1 MSAAGTAAA
10 STVVLPAVVAVVGL
24 PLARRNR
31 TWGRE
36 WAVLGGVAVLVA
48 ALAEAWAVFTGGTV
62 GRVPFLGT
70 LDLGIGRIELDL
82 RADSLSASVAV
93 AVALVALCVQVY
105 STSYLAE
112 PADPEPS
119 DADPGRPAPASG
131 PTRYPAYAATVSLF
145 TAAMMTVVH
154 ANDLVLLLIGW
165 EVMGACSYLL
175 VGHHSER
182 AAARAAAVKAFLVT
196 RVGDLGVLLAVVL
209 LLAAAGTTSIP
220 ALLAAAPRLP
230 VATTTAAALLLL
242 AGAVGKSAQFPLHT
256 WLPDAM
262 EGPTPVSALIH
273 AATMV
278 AAGVYLVA
286 RLLPLFLAAPA
297 ALTVAA
303 VIAAVT
309 MLGAALAAF
318 AQDDLK
324 RLLAW
329 STISQVGYML
339 AGVAVAQ
346 AANASAPA
354 ILHLLSHAAFKALLF
369 LVAGCV
375 VHLAGSTLL
384 ADMGGLGRTDPVLA
398 GLFALG
404 LAALAGL
411 PPLSGFWSKEA
422 VLATAE
428 GALDGVGWPARL
440 VLASGVLT
448 TLVTGA
454 YAGRAFA
461 VVALG
466 DPQGLPAGHSAAPHA
481 AAPGAHSDVAEPG
494 ANPAERGANPAEPG
508 ADPDAAAVRIAP
520 HVLPGSMTWS
530 LWVLAAPTVLLGLV
544 LVHPPDAL
552 RDVHLDP
559 GTALIATALSLV
571 GLTWGLAAA
580 RGAERDAALA
590 LPTGLRV
597 LLRDG
602 YRLDAVQDALV
613 VRPYRALA
621 ALVRAGDR
629 DVVDGYV
636 RAVPVLS
643 RWGSSILARAQSGLA
658 TGYVAWLAAGAVVAG
673 IVGLV
678 LT

>member
-1 MSAAGTAAA
+1 MSLAGTAAA
-10 STVVLPAVVAVVGL
+10 STVVLPAVVAAVGL
-24 PLARRNR
+24 PLAGRSRA
-31 TWGRE
+31 WGRE
-36 WAVLGGVAVLVA
+36 WAVLGAAAVLVA
-48 ALAEAWAVFTGGTV
+48 ALVEAWAVFTAGDV

-70 LDLGIGRIELDL
+70 LDLADPGGAAGPGGIRLDL
-82 RADSLSASVAV
+82 RADSLSACVAV

-119 DADPGRPAPASG
+119 DAAPGRPAPASA

-154 ANDLVLLLIGW
+154 ANDLVLLLVGW

-182 AAARAAAVKAFLVT
+182 PAARAAAVKAFLVT

-209 LLAAAGTTSIP
+209 LLATAGTTSIP
-220 ALLAAAPRLP
+220 ALLAAAPDLP
-230 VATTTAAALLLL
+230 AGTTTAAALLLL
-242 AGAVGKSAQFPLHT
+242 AGVAGKSAQFPLHT

-286 RLLPLFLAAPA
+286 RLLPLFLEAPA

-309 MLGAALAAF
+309 MLGAALAAV

-329 STISQVGYML
+329 STISQVAYML
-339 AGVAVAQ
+339 GGVAVAS
-346 AANASAPA
+346 AANGAAPA
-354 ILHLLSHAAFKALLF
+354 VLHLLAHAAFKALLF

-375 VHLAGSTLL
+375 VHLVGSTLL
-384 ADMGGLGRTDPVLA
+384 RDMGGLRRTDPLLA

-422 VLATAE
+422 VLGAAE
-428 GALDGVGWPARL
+428 GALDAVGWPAAL
-440 VLASGVLT
+440 VLASGLLT

-454 YAGRAFA
+454 YAGRALA
-461 VVALG
+461 LVALG
-466 DPQGLPAGHSAAPHA
+466 PPPPTVIVHSPAGTPA
-481 AAPGAHSDVAEPG
+481 AAILQSG
-494 ANPAERGANPAEPG
+494 PAEPG
-508 ADPDAAAVRIAP
+508 TDSDDAPDVAAVRVSTHA
-520 HVLPGSMTWS
+520 LPRSMTWP
-530 LWVLAAPTVLLGLV
+530 LWVLAVPTALLGLV
-544 LVHPPDAL
+544 LTHPPDAV
-552 RDVHLDP
+552 RNVHLDP
-559 GTALIATALSLV
+559 VTALAATALSVV
-571 GLTWGLAAA
+571 GLAWGLAAA
-580 RGAERDAALA
+580 RSPERDAALA
-590 LPTGLRV
+590 LPAGLRG

-602 YRLDAVQDALV
+602 YRLDAVQHALV
-613 VRPYRALA
+613 VRPYRAVA
-621 ALVRAGDR
+621 SAVRGGDR
-629 DVVDGYV
+629 DVVDAYV
-636 RAVPVLS
+636 RAVPVLA
-643 RWGSSILARAQSGLA
+643 RWGAAALGRAQSGLA
-658 TGYVAWLAAGAVVAG
+658 TGYVAWLAVGAAVAG
-673 IVGLV
+673 LVGVV
-678 LT
+678 LS

>member
-1 MSAAGTAAA
+1 MSAAGVAAA
-10 STVVLPAVVAVVGL
+10 STIVLPAVVAVVGL
-24 PLARRNR
+24 PLAGRNR
-31 TWGRE
+31 AWGRE
-36 WAVLGGVAVLVA
+36 WAVLGSAAVLVA
-48 ALAEAWAVFTGGTV
+48 ALVEAWAVFTGGAV
-62 GRVPFLGT
+62 GPVPFLGV
-70 LDLGIGRIELDL
+70 LDLGGGQISLDL

-93 AVALVALCVQVY
+93 AVALVALCVQIY

-112 PADPEPS
+112 PTDPEPS
-119 DADPGRPAPASG
+119 DADPRRPAPASG

-145 TAAMMTVVH
+145 TAAMMTVVQ

-209 LLAAAGTTSIP
+209 LLAATGTTSIP

-230 VATTTAAALLLL
+230 AATTTAAALLLL
-242 AGAVGKSAQFPLHT
+242 AGVVGKSAQFPLHT

-286 RLLPLFLAAPA
+286 RMLPLFLAAPA

-309 MLGAALAAF
+309 MLGAALAAV

-329 STISQVGYML
+329 STISQVAYML

-346 AANASAPA
+346 AANGSAA
-354 ILHLLSHAAFKALLF
+354 AMLHLLSHAAFKALLF
-369 LVAGCV
+369 LVAGCI

-384 ADMGGLGRTDPVLA
+384 ADMGGLRRTDPVLA

-404 LAALAGL
+404 LAALAGV
-411 PPLSGFWSKEA
+411 PPTSGFWSKEA

-428 GALDGVGWPARL
+428 GAIDGVGWPARL
-440 VLASGVLT
+440 VLASGLLT

-461 VVALG
+461 IVVLG
-466 DPQGLPAGHSAAPHA
+466 GPPGHA
-481 AAPGAHSDVAEPG
+481 AATSSDA
-494 ANPAERGANPAEPG
+494 AEPG
-508 ADPDAAAVRIAP
+508 ADPGAAAVRIAP
-520 HVLPGSMTWS
+520 HVLPRSMTWP
-530 LWVLAAPTVLLGLV
+530 LWLLAVPTLLLGLV

-552 RDVHLDP
+552 RNVHIDP
-559 GTALIATALSLV
+559 ATALAGTVLSLV
-571 GLTWGLAAA
+571 GITWGLAAA
-580 RGAERDAALA
+580 RRPERDAALA
-590 LPTGLRV
+590 LPPGVRA
-597 LLRDG
+597 LLWDG
-602 YRLDAVQDALV
+602 YHLDAVQHLLV

-621 ALVRAGDR
+621 TLVRAGDR

-643 RWGSSILARAQSGLA
+643 RWGSAVLARAQSGLA

-673 IVGLV
+673 LVGLV
-678 LT
+678 LS